1 MKMIIADLDG
11 TLVSKKEVTNETKE
25 TIHALKQSGHLF
37 TIATGRH
44 MDATKD
50 MVDLFDVHLPVIC
63 GNGSI
68 IYDFDAQKIIHKQTI
83 LDKTVLD
90 IMSLCDIYNVDFLM
104 YTTKDIVTTHEGYHK
119 LSSKIGD
126 FKVKVVNRKMLGD
139 FIHLGVIKI
148 LVIDERDDVIEDMKK
163 RLDIY
168 KDLHYVQS
176 QPTFLDIGHVLSTKG
191 RALSLLAKHLCI
203 SLKDVIAIGDQEND
217 ISMIEAAGIGI
228 AMGDGQEML
237 KKKADYITSPFH
249 ENGFTKAINDL
260 LLAKKQRNT

>member
-1 MKMIIADLDG
+1 MTLHSYLYLILLPILAVSVLLLFIRFLIGPNIVDKVIALDLLITTCIGIIA
-11 TLVSKKEVTNETKE
+11 
-25 TIHALKQSGHLF
+25 IY
-37 TIATGRH
+37 
-44 MDATKD
+44 
-50 MVDLFDVHLPVIC
+50 
-63 GNGSI
+63 SI
-68 IYDFDAQKIIHKQTI
+68 
-83 LDKTVLD
+83 V
-90 IMSLCDIYNVDFLM
+90 YN
-104 YTTKDIVTTHEGYHK
+104 
-119 LSSKIGD
+119 
-126 FKVKVVNRKMLGD
+126 
-139 FIHLGVIKI
+139 
-148 LVIDERDDVIEDMKK
+148 
-163 RLDIY
+163 
-168 KDLHYVQS
+168 